1 MENQFMFRP
10 ALIITSLLFCTAGI
24 DAAQSQSAPVQ
35 QQGQSGG
42 VYEMPK
48 NNETTPTDPNQPESY
63 TEAPGPGIPMG
74 EDAYRKLKQKQSANA
89 GGVLP
94 TVTPRPAPGR

>member
-1 MENQFMFRP
+1 MVR
-10 ALIITSLLFCTAGI
+10 LILILAAYLFYTASIHG
-24 DAAQSQSAPVQ
+24 AHAQSAPVQ

-48 NNETTPTDPNQPESY
+48 NNGESATDEGRPERY
-63 TEAPGPGIPMG
+63 TEAPAPGIPMG
-74 EDAYRKLKQKQSANA
+74 EDAYRKLKQNQSANA
-89 GGVLP
+89 GGTVP